1 MKALALCHNVT
12 PVVEG
17 EGEGEGE
24 GRGGIRY
31 DIEDEDGMVTFQE
44 DTQQRK
50 ISYQASS
57 PDEVQQFNLLSPL
70 I

>member
-17 EGEGEGE
+17 VSD
-24 GRGGIRY
+24 
-31 DIEDEDGMVTFQE
+31 DIEDEEERVNIEDEGGKVTFQE

-57 PDEVQQFNLLSPL
+57 PDEVQGFNLLSL
-70 I
+70 G

>member
-1 MKALALCHNVT
+1 M
-12 PVVEG
+12 VEG

-24 GRGGIRY
+24 GRGGTRY
-31 DIEDEDGMVTFQE
+31 DIEDEEGMVTFQE

-57 PDEVQQFNLLSPL
+57 PDEVQQFILLSSL
-70 I
+70 VI